1 MAWEEVGF
9 AARRWKGGGMLEEER
24 ARVKV
29 YRAVVAPVVPALLS
43 LGAGVGSVFEGVVEI
58 SAG

>member
-1 MAWEEVGF
+1 
-9 AARRWKGGGMLEEER
+9 MLEEER